1 MVVDITYRVQSRNQ
15 LKRLR
20 VRFRQ
25 PDGTSSI
32 AVFPDPEAL
41 RLAATAAGLN
51 DELKTAI
58 AEDVNVASQ
67 SDEHVHYRLKVDIP
81 ANAPQLMGGSDW
93 QPPREFTLSFT
104 RNEIREFLLYAKEWN
119 SPVGEMSTQ
128 IGERMSA
135 HEIQEGLASIGLTLA
150 DVRDR
155 DLPGHLGSR
164 RVTEDEIERLFRP
177 LKVEEK
183 EDELDL
189 GLSIDL

>member
-32 AVFPDPEAL
+32 AVLPDPEAL

-67 SDEHVHYRLKVDIP
+67 SDEHVHYRRKVDIP

-119 SPVGEMSTQ
+119 SPVGEMSTH
-128 IGERMSA
+128 IRERMPA
-135 HEIQEGLASIGLTLA
+135 PEIQERLASIGLTLA

-164 RVTEDEIERLFRP
+164 RVDGGRNRTAIPAPESGRKGRRA
-177 LKVEEK
+177 
-183 EDELDL
+183 
-189 GLSIDL
+189 